1 MRYVDGPNSIRS
13 ALVLENLESWL
24 EPSVVCE
31 SKLCDHVKP
40 HQNVVVDVI
49 RIVESEPRDVLS
61 PFLEQSSFQVEL
73 SSSRNG
79 PLNLPGS
86 FRLWQ
91 SGKGGQGLPA
101 VQRSRR
107 ALGTVPTPIFPLVFE
122 EPIIQLLHPV
132 VVAVAEAGQQTSSV
146 PDGAHLLGEDVDHA
160 PHLELVLEEAIR
172 DLSDPWVSR
181 SEAQIGENEGPPS
194 GGDVFW
200 DAEKVHPFADIRRLV
215 GFPEPFRFLESQDIP
230 GPTDSRY
237 LGMSRSHFG
246 VVFPAVQ

>member
-1 MRYVDGPNSIRS
+1 M
-13 ALVLENLESWL
+13 
-24 EPSVVCE
+24 
-31 SKLCDHVKP
+31 
-40 HQNVVVDVI
+40 I

-122 EPIIQLLHPV
+122 EPIIQLPHPV
-132 VVAVAEAGQQTSSV
+132 VVAVAETGQQTSGV
-146 PDGAHLLGEDVDHA
+146 PDGAHFLGEDVDHG
-160 PHLELVLEEAIR
+160 PQLELVLEEAIR
-172 DLSDPWVSR
+172 DLSDPRVPR
-181 SEAQIGENEGPPS
+181 SQAQVGENEGPPS

-200 DAEKVHPFADIRRLV
+200 DAEKVHPVADVRRLM
-215 GFPEPFRFLESQDIP
+215 GFPKPFRLLESQYFP
-230 GPTDSRY
+230 RPTDPRY
-237 LGMSRSHFG
+237 LGVGLSHFG
-246 VVFPAVQ
+246 VVFLATQ